1 MIIAVDAAG
10 GDFYPENPVLGSK
23 MALDLHPELHILL
36 VGPKG
41 LIEQELQK
49 HNINTE
55 RITVIDAPDIVSMT
69 DSPSTALKQKPNSSL
84 AVGLSLHKSGKC
96 DAFVSAGN
104 TGALMAASMFI
115 LGKLEGVSR
124 PTVATYYPSLKGFRL
139 IIDAGA
145 NLEIKPEMARQFAV
159 MGQIYAQEIMGIDS
173 PKIGL
178 INVGEEE
185 GKGTDLHKE
194 IYQHLKSV
202 PNFIGN
208 VEGRDI
214 LKPKADIY
222 ITDGFVG
229 NVILKLGESIPEILG
244 SLIHQTMQT
253 KQLSPEQLQ
262 LIQGILSESLSPFEY
277 ERVGGLPF
285 LGVNGISI
293 VGHGG
298 SSPLALKNM
307 IQVALDCIEHSMNE
321 KIIAS
326 LN

>member
-10 GDFYPENPVLGSK
+10 GDFYPQNPVVGSK
-23 MALDLHPELHILL
+23 MALEQHPELQIML
-36 VGPKG
+36 VGPQK
-41 LIEQELQK
+41 QVQAELQK
-49 HNINTE
+49 HEIDTD
-55 RITVIDAPDIVSMT
+55 RIKVIDAPDIVSMH
-69 DSPSTALKQKPNSSL
+69 DSPSTALKQKPNSSI
-84 AVGLSLHKSGKC
+84 AVGLSLHKSGQC

-124 PTVATYYPSLKGFRL
+124 PTVATYYPSLQGFRL

-145 NLEIKPEMARQFAV
+145 NLEIKPEMARQFAL
-159 MGQIYAQEIMGIDS
+159 MGQVYAQEIMGIHQ
-173 PKIGL
+173 PKVGL

-185 GKGTDLHKE
+185 GKGTELHKE
-194 IYQHLKSV
+194 IYQGLKVV

-208 VEGRDI
+208 VEGRDLLI
-214 LKPKADIY
+214 PKADIY
-222 ITDGFVG
+222 VTDGFVG
-229 NVILKLGESIPEILG
+229 NVILKLGESIPEILAV
-244 SLIHQTMQT
+244 LVQKTMQN
-253 KQLSPEQLQ
+253 KQLPPEQLLLVQ
-262 LIQGILSESLSPFEY
+262 EILSESLSPFDY

-298 SSPLALKNM
+298 SSPLAVKNM

>member
-10 GDFYPENPVLGSK
+10 GDFYPQNPVVGSK
-23 MALDLHPELHILL
+23 MALEQHPELQIML
-36 VGPKG
+36 VGPQKQVQ
-41 LIEQELQK
+41 EELQK
-49 HNINTE
+49 HEIDTD
-55 RITVIDAPDIVSMT
+55 RIKVIDAPDIVSMH
-69 DSPSTALKQKPNSSL
+69 DSPSTALKQKPNSSI
-84 AVGLSLHKSGKC
+84 AVGLSLHKSGQC

-124 PTVATYYPSLKGFRL
+124 PTVATYYPSLQGFRL

-145 NLEIKPEMARQFAV
+145 NLEIKPEMARQFAL
-159 MGQIYAQEIMGIDS
+159 MGQVYAQEIMGIHQ
-173 PKIGL
+173 PKVGL

-185 GKGTDLHKE
+185 GKGTELHKE
-194 IYQHLKSV
+194 IYQGLKVV

-208 VEGRDI
+208 VEGRDLLI
-214 LKPKADIY
+214 PKADIY
-222 ITDGFVG
+222 VTDGFVG
-229 NVILKLGESIPEILG
+229 NVILKLGESIPEILAV
-244 SLIHQTMQT
+244 LVQKTMQN
-253 KQLSPEQLQ
+253 KQLPPEQLLLVQ
-262 LIQGILSESLSPFEY
+262 EILSESLSPFDY

-298 SSPLALKNM
+298 SSPLAVKNM

>member
-10 GDFYPENPVLGSK
+10 GDFYPQNPVVGSK
-23 MALDLHPELHILL
+23 MALEQHPELQIML
-36 VGPKG
+36 VGPQK
-41 LIEQELQK
+41 QVQAELQK
-49 HNINTE
+49 HEIDTD
-55 RITVIDAPDIVSMT
+55 RIKVIDAPDIVSMH
-69 DSPSTALKQKPNSSL
+69 DSPSTALKQKPNSSI
-84 AVGLSLHKSGKC
+84 AVGLSLHKSGHC

-124 PTVATYYPSLKGFRL
+124 PTVATYYPSLQGFRL

-145 NLEIKPEMARQFAV
+145 NLEIKPEMARQFAL
-159 MGQIYAQEIMGIDS
+159 MGQVYAQEIMGIHQ
-173 PKIGL
+173 PKVGL

-185 GKGTDLHKE
+185 GKGTELHKE
-194 IYQHLKSV
+194 IYQGLKVV

-208 VEGRDI
+208 VEGRDLLI
-214 LKPKADIY
+214 PKADIY
-222 ITDGFVG
+222 VTDGFVG
-229 NVILKLGESIPEILG
+229 NVILKLGESIPEILAV
-244 SLIHQTMQT
+244 LVQKTMQN
-253 KQLSPEQLQ
+253 KQLPPEQLLLVQ
-262 LIQGILSESLSPFEY
+262 EILSESLSPFDY

-298 SSPLALKNM
+298 SSPLAVKNM

>member
-10 GDFYPENPVLGSK
+10 GDFYPQNPVVGSK
-23 MALDLHPELHILL
+23 MALEQHTELQIML
-36 VGPKG
+36 VGPQKQVQ
-41 LIEQELQK
+41 EELQK
-49 HNINTE
+49 HEIDTD
-55 RITVIDAPDIVSMT
+55 RITVIDAPDIVSMH
-69 DSPSTALKQKPNSSL
+69 DSPSTALKQKPNSSI
-84 AVGLSLHKSGKC
+84 AVGLSLHKSGQC

-124 PTVATYYPSLKGFRL
+124 PTVATYYPSLQGFRL

-145 NLEIKPEMARQFAV
+145 NLEIKPEMARQFAL
-159 MGQIYAQEIMGIDS
+159 MGQVYAQEIMGIHQ
-173 PKIGL
+173 PKVGL

-185 GKGTDLHKE
+185 GKGTELHKE
-194 IYQHLKSV
+194 IYQCLKVV

-208 VEGRDI
+208 VEGRDLLI
-214 LKPKADIY
+214 PKADIY
-222 ITDGFVG
+222 VTDGFVG
-229 NVILKLGESIPEILG
+229 NVILKLGESIPEILAV
-244 SLIHQTMQT
+244 LVQKTMQN
-253 KQLSPEQLQ
+253 KQLPPEQLLLVQ
-262 LIQGILSESLSPFEY
+262 EILSESLSPFDY

-298 SSPLALKNM
+298 SSPLAVKNM

>member
-10 GDFYPENPVLGSK
+10 GDFYPLNPVVGSK
-23 MALDLHPELHILL
+23 MALEQHPELQIML
-36 VGPKG
+36 VGPQKQVQ
-41 LIEQELQK
+41 EELQK
-49 HNINTE
+49 HEIDTD
-55 RITVIDAPDIVSMT
+55 RIKVIDAPDIVSMH
-69 DSPSTALKQKPNSSL
+69 DSPSTALKQKPNSSI
-84 AVGLSLHKSGKC
+84 AVGLSLHKSGQC

-124 PTVATYYPSLKGFRL
+124 PTVATYYPSLQGFRL

-145 NLEIKPEMARQFAV
+145 NLEIKPEMARQFAL
-159 MGQIYAQEIMGIDS
+159 MGQVYAQEIMGIHQ
-173 PKIGL
+173 PKVGL

-185 GKGTDLHKE
+185 GKGTELHKE
-194 IYQHLKSV
+194 IYQGLKAV

-208 VEGRDI
+208 VEGRDLLI
-214 LKPKADIY
+214 PKADIY
-222 ITDGFVG
+222 VTDGFVG
-229 NVILKLGESIPEILG
+229 NVILKLGESIPEILAA
-244 SLIHQTMQT
+244 LVQKTMQK
-253 KQLSPEQLQ
+253 KQLPPEQLLLVQ
-262 LIQGILSESLSPFEY
+262 EILSESLSPFDY

-298 SSPLALKNM
+298 SSPLAIKNM